1 MNRPQLVLVLAACAA
16 LCRAQT
22 PASMWEKADHQV
34 VRLSP
39 KAFPELPSNLRV
51 VLERRGC
58 TIPQVPMIEGRQ
70 NVIKGEFSKAGQ
82 TDWAVLCS
90 VGRVSSILIFWNGS
104 VLKPADIEKTA
115 DLDHLQSWGG
125 DKIVYSR
132 AITPVGAK
140 YITEHYDAYG
150 GEKPPLMDHQGIDDA
165 FVGKASVVLYLYRG
179 KWLHLSGAD

>member
-22 PASMWEKADHQV
+22 PASMWEKAITRWCGSV
-34 VRLSP
+34 P

-70 NVIKGEFSKAGQ
+70 NVIKDAKAGQ

-90 VGRVSSILIFWNGS
+90 VEPGLLDPDLLERLGS
-104 VLKPADIEKTA
+104 QA
-115 DLDHLQSWGG
+115 
-125 DKIVYSR
+125 R
-132 AITPVGAK
+132 
-140 YITEHYDAYG
+140 
-150 GEKPPLMDHQGIDDA
+150 
-165 FVGKASVVLYLYRG
+165 
-179 KWLHLSGAD
+179 